1 MQPEDGRESSLS
13 GDDEGPGSYYR
24 LEVPVHFRC
33 MDPDA
38 SPEEHLAI
46 AVIVS
51 NNSFLLRSP
60 LRLNPGNLIA
70 LRVRVP
76 IEISGGPLSQSL
88 CVGCVVSGH
97 ELEDGTLGYKVRI
110 EESAPHNST
119 QLPT

>member
-1 MQPEDGRESSLS
+1 MSS
-13 GDDEGPGSYYR
+13 DDEGPKSFYR
-24 LEVPVHFRC
+24 LELPVHFRS
-33 MDPDA
+33 MEPDA
-38 SPEEHLAI
+38 SAEEHLAI

-60 LRLNPGNLIA
+60 LRLNPGSLIA

-76 IEISGGPLSQSL
+76 IEISGSPFSQKI
-88 CVGCVVSGH
+88 CVGCVLSGH

-110 EESAPHNST
+110 EESVHRNST